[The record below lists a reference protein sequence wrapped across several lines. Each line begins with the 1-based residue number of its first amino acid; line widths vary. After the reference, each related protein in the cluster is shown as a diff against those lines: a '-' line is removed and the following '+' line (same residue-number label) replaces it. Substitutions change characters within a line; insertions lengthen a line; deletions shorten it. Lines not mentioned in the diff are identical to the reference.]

1 MAILYATSG
10 SSRYMRY
17 RCHSLRELR
26 SHQFIEHILNSLKP
40 SIPRIAFEATGV
52 MLLLNNIFL
61 SEYLLEA
68 TGEFYTDHS

>member
-10 SSRYMRY
+10 GSRYMRY
-17 RCHSLRELR
+17 RCHSLRKLR
-26 SHQFIEHILNSLKP
+26 GHHFTEYMLNLFKP

-61 SEYLLEA
+61 SKYLIGA
-68 TGEFYTDHS
+68 TVELYTDYS

>member
-1 MAILYATSG
+1 
-10 SSRYMRY
+10 MRY

-26 SHQFIEHILNSLKP
+26 GPHFIEHILNSLEP

-61 SEYLLEA
+61 SKYLIGA
-68 TGEFYTDHS
+68 TVELYTDYS

>member
-1 MAILYATSG
+1 
-10 SSRYMRY
+10 MRY

-26 SHQFIEHILNSLKP
+26 IHRFIEHILNSSKP

-61 SEYLLEA
+61 SKYLVGA
-68 TGEFYTDHS
+68 TVELYTDYS